1 MTPKRFQTREEH
13 AETLL
18 KYNINP
24 QKAMFTIILSIL
36 VDVFGYS
43 MVLPLLP
50 VIART
55 FGASDIFIGVI
66 ISSNAL
72 SALIFGPL
80 WGKLSDKYGRKP
92 ILLISQAG
100 TGVSFLILAL
110 SDSIYIILFARILD
124 GIFGG
129 QIPVIRAY
137 IADITTPITRS
148 AQMGKMMIGHTFGM
162 ILGPIIGGVLG
173 EFNWRFPPLFAAGL
187 TILAIF
193 LTFFVLIESMPKERI
208 NDLFTMRQ
216 KAIAENTHTRIW
228 SKELLLRLIEVYI
241 LFVVTGMF
249 MTSFSLILADRYGA
263 DTFAIGMVMTVA
275 GLALMV
281 YGGFLIK
288 PLIKKISE
296 KRLFLLGILTLIII
310 AAIFPFLYE
319 LWMVY
324 VYIIPFAFCMATIG
338 PLLQSN
344 VTKTVD
350 QDKQGTVSGW
360 STNVQS
366 FSQITAPLISTGYLQ
381 IGGITIV
388 MLLFDSYFLIGL
400 TAALLAIVLI
410 ITVFIDLKKH
420 PYLYEH
426 EEKQL

>member
-1 MTPKRFQTREEH
+1 MTPKRFQTLEEH
-13 AETLL
+13 KETLL

-24 QKAMFTIILSIL
+24 QKAMFTIILSIM

-50 VIART
+50 VIAKT
-55 FGASDIFIGVI
+55 FGASDLFIGVI

-72 SALIFGPL
+72 SALIFGPI
-80 WGKLSDKYGRKP
+80 WGRLSDKYGRKP

-110 SDSIYIILFARILD
+110 SDSIYIILFARVLD

-137 IADITTPITRS
+137 ISDITTPITRS

-162 ILGPIIGGVLG
+162 ILGPTIGGVLG
-173 EFNWRFPPLFAAGL
+173 ELNWRYPPLFAAGL
-187 TILAIF
+187 TILAIL
-193 LTFFVLIESMPKERI
+193 LTLFVLIESMPKKRI
-208 NDLFTMRQ
+208 SDLFIMRQ
-216 KAIAENTHTRIW
+216 KAIAENKHTKAGSR
-228 SKELLLRLIEVYI
+228 ELLLRLVEVYI

-249 MTSFSLILADRYGA
+249 MTSFSLVLANRYGA
-263 DTFAIGMVMTVA
+263 DTFAIGMVMTIA
-275 GLALMV
+275 GLAVMV

-288 PLIKKISE
+288 FLIKKISE
-296 KRLFLLGILTLIII
+296 KRLFLLSILILIIVS
-310 AAIFPFLYE
+310 AIFPFLYE

-366 FSQITAPLISTGYLQ
+366 FSQITAPLVSTGYLQ

-388 MLLFDSYFLIGL
+388 MLLFDSYFLIGM
-400 TAALLAIVLI
+400 TAALLAIILI

-426 EEKQL
+426 EKK